1 MNIKLL
7 LSIFFIAL
15 LWSVA
20 ARPLNAQDN
29 QTFTLTA
36 DNLQNG
42 KTAELNE
49 AGWKHHAGDDG
60 VWANSNFDD
69 AGWETL
75 KNSAMT
81 KDSLPQTGWN
91 GSGWFRLRLN
101 AALELAGISLNLE
114 AAHLGASEIYL
125 DGKLIKRYGTV
136 GNTLAGEVPYNPNA
150 EPLGIVFDGA
160 GEHLLAVRYSNQ
172 AAADVDSGYGR
183 WLLGSGNVQGGA
195 GALQISYRKGC

>member
-7 LSIFFIAL
+7 TINFLVAVLLFVLPLLS
-15 LWSVA
+15 
-20 ARPLNAQDN
+20 NAQEK
-29 QTFTLTA
+29 QIFTLTA
-36 DNLQNG
+36 DNLANG

-49 AGWKHHAGDDG
+49 AGWKYHAGDDG

-91 GSGWFRLRLN
+91 GSGWLRLRLN
-101 AALELAGISLNLE
+101 VAPALVNVPLNLE

-125 DGKLIKRYGTV
+125 DGKLIKRYGSI
-136 GNTLAGEVPYNPNA
+136 GNTAATEEPYNPNA
-150 EPLGIVFDGA
+150 EPFAVAFDGA
-160 GEHLLAVRYSNQ
+160 GEHLLAVRYSNK
-172 AAADVDSGYGR
+172 AAADFNSGYG
-183 WLLGSGNVQGGA
+183 
-195 GALQISYRKGC
+195 K